1 MKRRTFLV
9 GGLVFAGGCT
19 SMAVRSQSPENELDL
34 ELASTRLVGDVS
46 VAFGTDPIAIEAIG
60 LINGLPGTGSDPAPS
75 PQRAALLAEMQTRGV
90 QNPNAILASPATE
103 LVMVRGFLRPGI
115 QKGDH
120 FDIEVRV
127 PGKSEC
133 TSLRD
138 GWLMEVR
145 LREMALLDGQFRE
158 GDTMALAQGS
168 VLVDPSAKPD
178 DRVAQCRGRVLAGG
192 VAMSSR
198 ELGLVIKPDDRS
210 VMISSQIGNAVN
222 HRFHTYEQGIKAG
235 VAKPK
240 TDEFITLK
248 VHPRYKDNID
258 RYIRVVRALPLRET
272 PQEQQS
278 RLQLLER
285 QLLDPITSSSAALKL
300 EAIGKDA
307 VAILKKG
314 LTSPDQE
321 VRFYAAEALAYLD
334 DNSAAETLGVL
345 ARDVPAFRAYAMTA
359 LSAMD
364 DYAAYDALY
373 ELLKVPSAETRYGA
387 FRALWAMN
395 PRDQLTRGEPMGD
408 FSYHVIDVGGPP
420 LVHCTRSYRAEVLL
434 FGSDQ
439 RLKLPLSIEA
449 SKKIILTGHDPA
461 SDRITISRFALDEP
475 DQQRVVSTKLDD
487 VIRTIHE
494 LGGHYPD
501 VVQMLQQAKSSGAL
515 ESRFEVDA
523 IPKGGRVYYR
533 TEAED
538 DSLTED
544 TPEIV
549 VGNPLPDLFGRRSSD
564 DERAAKSTNSSDS
577 SEENDADEANSKGP
591 VRSFFGKIWK
601 RDRPS

>member
-9 GGLVFAGGCT
+9 GSLVFAGGCT
-19 SMAVRSQSPENELDL
+19 SMAVRSQSPENAL
-34 ELASTRLVGDVS
+34 EAKLESTRLVGDVA
-46 VAFGTDPIAIEAIG
+46 VAFGTDPIAIEAVG
-60 LINGLPGTGSDPAPS
+60 LINSLPGTGSDPSPS
-75 PQRAALLAEMQTRGV
+75 PQRAALIAEMQTRGV
-90 QNPNAILASPATE
+90 NNPNSILASPSTE
-103 LVMVRGFLRPGI
+103 LVMVRGYLRPGI

-120 FDIEVRV
+120 FDVEVRV

-145 LREMALLDGQFRE
+145 LREMAILDGQVRE
-158 GDTMALAQGS
+158 GNMMALAQGS
-168 VLVDPSAKPD
+168 VLVDPAAKAD
-178 DRVAQCRGRVLAGG
+178 DRVAQCRGRILAGG
-192 VAMSSR
+192 VSNTSR

-210 VMISSQIGNAVN
+210 VMISALIGNAVN
-222 HRFHTYEQGIKAG
+222 HRFHSYDQGVKSG

-240 TDEFITLK
+240 TDEFIVLK

-258 RYIRVVRALPLRET
+258 RYIRVVRAIPLRET

-278 RLQLLER
+278 RIQLLER
-285 QLLDPITSSSAALKL
+285 QLLDPITASTAAMRL
-300 EAIGKDA
+300 EAIGKE
-307 VAILKKG
+307 AIPVLKRG

-334 DNSAAETLGVL
+334 ENAAAEPLGVL

-395 PRDQLTRGEPMGD
+395 SQDQLVRGEQFGD
-408 FSYHVIDVGGPP
+408 FSYHVVDAGGPP
-420 LVHCTRSYRAEVLL
+420 MVHCTRSYRAEVVL

-439 RLKLPLSIEA
+439 KLTLPLSIEA
-449 SKKIILTGHDPA
+449 SKKIMLTGLDPA
-461 SDRITISRFALDEP
+461 SDRITVARFAVDEP
-475 DQQRVVSTKLDD
+475 DQKRVVSTKLDE
-487 VIRTIHE
+487 VIRAMHE
-494 LGGHYPD
+494 LGAHYPD

-515 ESRFEVDA
+515 ASRFEVDA
-523 IPKGGRVYYR
+523 IPRGGRTYYR
-533 TEAED
+533 NDNEGDENTEESAEI
-538 DSLTED
+538 T
-544 TPEIV
+544 V
-549 VGNPLPDLFGRRSSD
+549 ANPLPDLFGRRTTV
-564 DERAAKSTNSSDS
+564 DERATKSPSSTNS
-577 SEENDADEANSKGP
+577 EAENDADEANSKGP
-591 VRSFFGKIWK
+591 VRSFLGKIWK
-601 RDRPS
+601 RDRAS

>member
-1 MKRRTFLV
+1 MT
-9 GGLVFAGGCT
+9 
-19 SMAVRSQSPENELDL
+19 
-34 ELASTRLVGDVS
+34 
-46 VAFGTDPIAIEAIG
+46 
-60 LINGLPGTGSDPAPS
+60 
-75 PQRAALLAEMQTRGV
+75 
-90 QNPNAILASPATE
+90 
-103 LVMVRGFLRPGI
+103 
-115 QKGDH
+115 
-120 FDIEVRV
+120 
-127 PGKSEC
+127 
-133 TSLRD
+133 
-138 GWLMEVR
+138 
-145 LREMALLDGQFRE
+145 
-158 GDTMALAQGS
+158 
-168 VLVDPSAKPD
+168 
-178 DRVAQCRGRVLAGG
+178 
-192 VAMSSR
+192 SR

-210 VMISSQIGNAVN
+210 VLVSAQIGNAIN
-222 HRFHTYEQGIKAG
+222 HRFHNYEQGVKVG

-248 VHPRYKDNID
+248 VHPRYKDNIE
-258 RYIRVVRALPLRET
+258 RYVRVIRALPLRET

-285 QLLDPITSSSAALKL
+285 QLLDPISSSTAALKL

-307 VAILKKG
+307 LAILKKG
-314 LTSPDQE
+314 LTAPDQE
-321 VRFYAAEALAYLD
+321 VRFYSAEALAYLD

-395 PRDQLTRGEPMGD
+395 PRDQLTRGEQLGD
-408 FSYHVIDVGGPP
+408 FSYHVVDAGGPP

-439 RLKLPLSIEA
+439 RLKLPLTIEA
-449 SKKIILTGHDPA
+449 SKKIILTGHDA
-461 SDRITISRFALDEP
+461 NSDRITISRFAVNEP
-475 DQQRVVSTKLDD
+475 DQQRVVSNKLDD
-487 VIRTIHE
+487 VIRAIHE

-501 VVQMLQQAKSSGAL
+501 VVQMLQQAKSTGAL
-515 ESRFEVDA
+515 TSRFEVDA

-533 TEAED
+533 TESED
-538 DSLTED
+538 DSLTAD

-549 VGNPLPDLFGRRSSD
+549 VGNPLPDLFGRRTSIDDRSSN
-564 DERAAKSTNSSDS
+564 STLSTESFD
-577 SEENDADEANSKGP
+577 ENDEEETKSKGP
-591 VRSFFGKIWK
+591 VRSFLGKIWK